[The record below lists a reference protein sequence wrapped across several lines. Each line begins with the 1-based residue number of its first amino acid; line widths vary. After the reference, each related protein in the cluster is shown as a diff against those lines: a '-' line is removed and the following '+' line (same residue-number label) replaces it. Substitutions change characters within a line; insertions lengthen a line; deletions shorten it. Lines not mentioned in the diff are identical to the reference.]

1 MNFGV
6 DKDSSLIDTSVLPN
20 DIFTRVDDDFFLLKL
35 LSTPDVFAFFQIE
48 SEETDK
54 IKAEFYFKS
63 KTGQHFVK
71 PGIQTSL
78 SYLIKLLNQKLKE
91 ELTLN
96 ENNETRDTFISNEF
110 IDKHPLLKSLI
121 RWYQQND
128 SENNNKANRYTELI
142 KKFAIC
148 LYIFGGKQCY
158 EFVRLNM
165 PGSIPH
171 LSTLGDLI
179 NISNMTLTEAE
190 FKFDSLQKFQSGFG
204 FYSEDTTGIIPKV
217 EYDSSTNSFIGF
229 TTPIVDGI
237 PLMKHYQADT
247 FDDFK
252 IIYKTNETAP
262 LLNVH
267 MFQSISTEDDPTN
280 FPKPVLLSA
289 YGVDNKFTAMDIL
302 RRWMYIFE
310 RCLDKD
316 VRIIGFSTDPVH
328 IVTKWRNRLLS
339 STADLYIGNDK
350 ISMAHIEQLIDNNSY
365 TKLDHG
371 LTKSDINPKDR
382 QNYNSCIKLISDD
395 VINLLND
402 SIDSNGTVVYLTL
415 LKMIVKAYIDKST
428 SSHERK
434 SIFNI
439 RDEKSQTD

>member
-20 DIFTRVDDDFFLLKL
+20 DIFTRVDDDFFSIVKALAGDSVFNILRIQLINSARKL

-54 IKAEFYFKS
+54 IKAESCFKS
-63 KTGQHFVK
+63 KTGQYFVK

-128 SENNNKANRYTELI
+128 SENNNKANRCLTTFIDNVVFNLTQSSNNFRYTESI

-179 NISNMTLTEAE
+179 NKSNMTLTEAE
-190 FKFDSLQKFQSGFG
+190 LKFDSLQKFQSGFG
-204 FYSEDTTGIIPKV
+204 FCSEDTTGVIPKV

-237 PLMKHYQADT
+237 PLTKHYQADT

-252 IIYKTNETAP
+252 IIYSTNETAP

-280 FPKPVLLSA
+280 FSKPVLLSA
-289 YGVDNKFTAMDIL
+289 YGVDNKFTAIHIL
-302 RRWMYIFE
+302 
-310 RCLDKD
+310 
-316 VRIIGFSTDPVH
+316 
-328 IVTKWRNRLLS
+328 
-339 STADLYIGNDK
+339 
-350 ISMAHIEQLIDNNSY
+350 
-365 TKLDHG
+365 
-371 LTKSDINPKDR
+371 
-382 QNYNSCIKLISDD
+382 
-395 VINLLND
+395 
-402 SIDSNGTVVYLTL
+402 
-415 LKMIVKAYIDKST
+415 
-428 SSHERK
+428 
-434 SIFNI
+434 
-439 RDEKSQTD
+439 

>member
-20 DIFTRVDDDFFLLKL
+20 DIFT
-35 LSTPDVFAFFQIE
+35 Q
-48 SEETDK
+48 
-54 IKAEFYFKS
+54 
-63 KTGQHFVK
+63 
-71 PGIQTSL
+71 
-78 SYLIKLLNQKLKE
+78 
-91 ELTLN
+91 
-96 ENNETRDTFISNEF
+96 
-110 IDKHPLLKSLI
+110 
-121 RWYQQND
+121 
-128 SENNNKANRYTELI
+128 
-142 KKFAIC
+142 
-148 LYIFGGKQCY
+148 
-158 EFVRLNM
+158 
-165 PGSIPH
+165 
-171 LSTLGDLI
+171 
-179 NISNMTLTEAE
+179 

>member
-20 DIFTRVDDDFFLLKL
+20 DIFTRVDDDFFSIVKALAGDSVFNILRIHLINSARKL

-54 IKAEFYFKS
+54 IKAESCFKS
-63 KTGQHFVK
+63 KTGQYFVK

-128 SENNNKANRYTELI
+128 SENNNKANRCLTMFIDNVVFNLTQSSNNFRYTESI

-165 PGSIPH
+165 PGNIPH
-171 LSTLGDLI
+171 LSTLDGLI
-179 NISNMTLTEAE
+179 NKSNMTLTEAE

-204 FYSEDTTGIIPKV
+204 FCSEDTTGVIPKV

-252 IIYKTNETAP
+252 IIYSTNETAP

-316 VRIIGFSTDPVH
+316 VRIIGFSTGKFYLYNAPLKCIL
-328 IVTKWRNRLLS
+328 IVNRC
-339 STADLYIGNDK
+339 
-350 ISMAHIEQLIDNNSY
+350 
-365 TKLDHG
+365 
-371 LTKSDINPKDR
+371 R
-382 QNYNSCIKLISDD
+382 
-395 VINLLND
+395 
-402 SIDSNGTVVYLTL
+402 
-415 LKMIVKAYIDKST
+415 
-428 SSHERK
+428 
-434 SIFNI
+434 
-439 RDEKSQTD
+439 